1 MRKTSIDKEQKV
13 PWTKFI
19 RQSKKYL
26 GKVGKEFIVTRAD
39 GSYLRVKYFSPYRED
54 AAVKI
59 KQVRDVNNNNKGEVK

>member
-39 GSYLRVKYFSPYRED
+39 GSYLRVK
-54 AAVKI
+54 
-59 KQVRDVNNNNKGEVK
+59 